1 MEIKRGEVFWIN
13 LDPATGSEIRKTR
26 PCVVVSNDI
35 ANRFSPL
42 ITVVPITTQKLE
54 NLYPHEV
61 LLTSIDKLKNSK
73 VKVHQIRTI
82 DKRRVRKKI
91 LSLPSTTMEKI
102 DWALANHLDLVE

>member
-1 MEIKRGEVFWIN
+1 MNDIRRGEVYWAN
-13 LDPATGSEIRKTR
+13 LGPTR

-42 ITVVPITTQKLE
+42 ITIVPITTQKLDRV
-54 NLYPHEV
+54 YPHEV
-61 LLTSIDKLKNSK
+61 SLSSLENLKNSK

-82 DKRRVRKKI
+82 DKKRIGKKLLTLP
-91 LSLPSTTMEKI
+91 LSVMEKV